1 VNKHLT
7 EQGGGLPLP
16 QSQKQTTPLGTAR
29 WHELGE
35 DNRYKPGDLWVGTTS
50 DNMPVGLRDDRHVL
64 LVGGARGGKGASI
77 IVPNLCAWPG
87 SVFVIDPKGENATVT
102 ARRRGKGSPYA
113 HGMGQTV
120 HILDPY
126 HEVGTEECDF
136 SEYRS
141 CFNPLDMLRTDDPE
155 AVAIAGR
162 IADALVQVESSK
174 DPHWEESAR
183 TLLRDVILHV
193 VSSGDY
199 SVAEKTLVTVR
210 RLLRAGDLKRKA
222 LADLLDDASVISG
235 YELLFKAMQRNDA
248 FGGVVA
254 EGGAHWLDQLSEA
267 PRAFASVASVACRGL
282 DFLDDARMR
291 ECVSRSDFELSD
303 LKTDSKGVSLYLCL
317 PQRFLET
324 QYGWLR
330 MMATLVIGEME
341 RVKAKPKSGHSLLM
355 VMDEFP
361 ALKRMR
367 VIENAAAQIAGFGV
381 KMMFVAQT
389 LAQLKDV
396 YRDNWE
402 TLVANAGT
410 KLFFGNNDQFTCEYA
425 SKLAGDI
432 ETTRDTMSA
441 SETRGHTDSRSASVT
456 DGQSDSTTFGF
467 SSGGS
472 MGPKG
477 GGGSH
482 NMSYSHTSG
491 YSSSASVMRGVSE
504 SQSQTAGKSE
514 TVHRRQLVTP
524 DEVGRLFGDPSMPRV
539 LVLVS
544 GWNPLALVREFY
556 FRDKRWRGFYDR
568 HWDFPA
574 PTTLKALPALE
585 AKEQAEAEAA
595 QREAKAAAERER
607 LKREAR
613 EREAQA
619 LAAERARQEAI
630 RWKQERLRADE
641 EARRERRRAYFRAI
655 GRHFEDEVE
664 FYTGFVVL
672 MLLYGFVI
680 SICWDLIW

>member
-1 VNKHLT
+1 MNSLMKPKAV
-7 EQGGGLPLP
+7 GLPFV
-16 QSQKQTTPLGTAR
+16 QGEKQTTPLGTAQ
-29 WHELGE
+29 WQEPGE
-35 DNRYKPGDLWVGTTS
+35 EHRYETGDLWVGHSPTG
-50 DNMPVGLRDDRHVL
+50 MPVGLRDDRHVL
-64 LVGGARGGKGASI
+64 LVSGARGGKGASI

-87 SVFVIDPKGENATVT
+87 SVVVIDPKGENATVT
-102 ARRRGKGSPYA
+102 ARRRGNGSPYA
-113 HGMGQTV
+113 RGMGQIV

-126 HEVGTEECDF
+126 REVGTEECDF
-136 SEYRS
+136 AEYRR

-162 IADALVQVESSK
+162 IADSLTQVESSK

-183 TLLRDVILHV
+183 TLDRDVTLFV
-193 VSSGDY
+193 ASSP
-199 SVAEKTLVTVR
+199 EFKPEERNLVTVR
-210 RLLRAGDLKRKA
+210 RLLRAGDFKRKG
-222 LADLLDDASVISG
+222 LAELLDDATFVSG
-235 YELLFKAMQRNDA
+235 YELLFKAMQKSDA
-248 FGGVVA
+248 FDGVVA
-254 EGGAHWLDQLSEA
+254 EGGAHWLDQFREA

-282 DFLDDARMR
+282 DFLDDGRMR
-291 ECVSRSDFELSD
+291 ECVSRSDFKLSD
-303 LKTDSKGVSLYLCL
+303 LKTDPKGMSLYLCL

-410 KLFFGNNDQFTCEYA
+410 KLFFGNDDQFTRDYA

-432 ETTRDTMSA
+432 ETMRESGSA
-441 SETRGHTDSRSASVT
+441 SETRGRTDSRSASMT
-456 DGQSDSTTFGF
+456 NGQSDSTTFGM

-477 GGGSH
+477 GSGSH

-491 YSSSASVMRGVSE
+491 YSSSASVTHGVNE
-504 SQSQTAGKSE
+504 SHSQTAGKSE
-514 TVHRRQLVTP
+514 TFHRRMLITP
-524 DEVGRLFGDPSMPRV
+524 DEVGRLFSDPAVPRV
-539 LVLVS
+539 LVLRS
-544 GWNPLALVREFY
+544 GWNPMALFHEFY
-556 FRDKRWRGFYDR
+556 FRERRWRGFYDR

-574 PTTLKALPALE
+574 PITLEALPALE
-585 AKEQAEAEAA
+585 AKERAEAETAR
-595 QREAKAAAERER
+595 REAVAASKRER
-607 LKREAR
+607 LRREAR
-613 EREAQA
+613 EQDERVRAT
-619 LAAERARQEAI
+619 ERARQDAVRRE
-630 RWKQERLRADE
+630 QEKLRAEE
-641 EARRERRRAYFRAI
+641 EARRRHRQEFIDGVWSHMEDMFPAYLGIALLI
-655 GRHFEDEVE
+655 A
-664 FYTGFVVL
+664 VL
-672 MLLYGFVI
+672 
-680 SICWDLIW
+680 SIPAYIALDFIW